1 MFVDE
6 ANIDVTAGKGGGGC
20 ISWRREKFIPRGGP
34 DGGDGGRGG
43 NVVLIVDENTDTLS
57 TFHSR
62 KVFKA
67 KTGENGAKRNRHG
80 KDGADLFLKVPPG
93 TQVKDG
99 SIVIADLTN
108 VENKEFIIASGGR
121 GGFGN
126 AHFKSSVRQRPD
138 FAELGEPG
146 EQKKLSLELKLVAD
160 IGIIGFPSVGKSSL
174 IAAISSAK
182 PKIAEYEFTTLVPN
196 LGVVKV
202 DDRNFVVCDVP
213 GIIEGASAGKGLGHK
228 FLKHIERCGILI
240 HILDISKALEDGK
253 VDLDVLTNDYKIIRE
268 ELIKY
273 SPTLADKK
281 EFIVL
286 NKCDLIPESEWDSL
300 PKKIDGKPVFANI
313 SAATK
318 TATDSLVVS
327 MLPEVLKAREELKNQ
342 APEEEEIA
350 VLRPHEESNEM
361 SSYTVEESSDGTINV
376 TGKRLEQLVV
386 MTDFNNE
393 GSVRRFRD
401 ITERIGLRRALE
413 KYRSEEHSIKI
424 GEIEVTDHL

>member
-1 MFVDE
+1 
-6 ANIDVTAGKGGGGC
+6 
-20 ISWRREKFIPRGGP
+20 
-34 DGGDGGRGG
+34 
-43 NVVLIVDENTDTLS
+43 
-57 TFHSR
+57 
-62 KVFKA
+62 
-67 KTGENGAKRNRHG
+67 HG